1 MQEGAG
7 KTVCCVGGGG
17 GRDGV
22 GCCIDSG
29 CDGAGATA
37 AAESDCEPR
46 AVFGIIFCAQDEN
59 GSNFFSSYSYN
70 TTLRYY
76 YSTNLGREVMHKK
89 NLITYYYHETSSRA
103 LLSLDRK

>member
-1 MQEGAG
+1 MG
-7 KTVCCVGGGG
+7 KAVCCVGGGG

-76 YSTNLGREVMHKK
+76 YSNLGREVMHKK

-103 LLSLDRK
+103 LPR

>member
-1 MQEGAG
+1 VQEGAG

-17 GRDGV
+17 GKDGV

-59 GSNFFSSYSYN
+59 GSNFFRSMVVLIPTTQHYDTTIYSK
-70 TTLRYY
+70 
-76 YSTNLGREVMHKK
+76 LGREVMHKK
-89 NLITYYYHETSSRA
+89 NLIT
-103 LLSLDRK
+103 